1 MSITAR
7 WARIADG
14 SDEVHLMRIAEM
26 VMRSYNETGSVNHAV
41 GDLPV

>member
-1 MSITAR
+1 MLISAR